1 MIKASRELCYY
12 CFDAVVSHLEKQK
25 CAPPEFKDGS
35 CPLCISWAK
44 RVKKVDSAG
53 KERSVFEPRGSLITM
68 TPVQLHSDQFLRTI
82 RASAFEDPRQ
92 NPITHE
98 DIPYL
103 RCSASVILPK
113 TYKTIQQF
121 DDWEL
126 GKHGIRIVFK
136 VGTTQYSKVYPP
148 ETILARGW
156 TKKAA
161 IEEGIRKAGYTGE
174 LTPQFMAGV
183 EIIRFETSSCIVSAK
198 DYFKHVESK
207 EREGR
212 LRELAARDVTSSRSG
227 DGGSDA
233 DGASRNEANGAE
245 DKEAKRQRTI
255 RRRRHRYVTS
265 LTKRLQGKLG
275 SSSLPATSS
284 SSASSSS
291 SSSSSSMGSWLFV
304 LAIIA
309 LVAGVLVLRGFE
321 VTYDKDFDEFQTNY
335 DILGVP
341 RGAPLAEVKKA
352 FRKLSLQYHP
362 DKQGSS
368 CPDCAD
374 KYVAINSAYKQ
385 IGDYEKGT
393 LRLINKPGA
402 PNANQRPSGNAR

>member
-1 MIKASRELCYY
+1 MKASRELCYY

-25 CAPPEFKDGS
+25 SAPPEFQDAS

-44 RVKKVDSAG
+44 RVKKQDAQG
-53 KERSVFEPRGSLITM
+53 KERSVFEARGSLITM

-113 TYKTIQQF
+113 TYKTIQKF
-121 DDWEL
+121 DDWEV

-136 VGTTQYSKVYPP
+136 VGDTQYSKVYPP

-161 IEEGIRKAGYTGE
+161 IEEGIRKAGYTGD
-174 LTPQFMAGV
+174 LTPQFMASV

-198 DYFKHVESK
+198 DYFRHVETK

-212 LRELAARDVTSSRSG
+212 LKEMSARD
-227 DGGSDA
+227 
-233 DGASRNEANGAE
+233 AE
-245 DKEAKRQRTI
+245 EDDNTKKQRTI

-265 LTKRLQGKLG
+265 LTKRLQDKRKPAPSL
-275 SSSLPATSS
+275 SSQ
-284 SSASSSS
+284 SSSS
-291 SSSSSSMGSWLFV
+291 SSSSIGTWLFA

-309 LVAGVLVLRGFE
+309 LFAGVFVLRGFE
-321 VTYDKDFDEFQTNY
+321 VTYDKDYDEFQTNY
-335 DILGVP
+335 DLLNVP
-341 RGAPLAEVKKA
+341 RGAPLADVKKA
-352 FRKLSLQYHP
+352 FRKLSLLYHP
-362 DKQGSS
+362 DKQSN
-368 CPDCAD
+368 CPDCAE
-374 KYVAINSAYKQ
+374 KFLQINSAYKQ
-385 IGDYEKGT
+385 IGDFEKGT
-393 LRLINKPGA
+393 LRLINKPGS
-402 PNANQRPSGNAR
+402 PGSGPRSGSAR